1 MGGSSST
8 SRRRRDEYYAARPP
22 PPPPPPP
29 HHYYTYP
36 PPPPPPP
43 HHHHHPPP
51 PPPPPHHHHQHP
63 YRPPP
68 PPHHATSSSSYYYHH
83 PPPPHAYHGPWHPA
97 PRPPHPEQPALTG
110 PPPEFVEHQQARK
123 VKNDVNLHKD
133 TIRLVPDVTDPDRR
147 LVAFTFDAVT
157 DGSITIYYF
166 GKEGKNCTF
175 SSVYPELQTPTK
187 IPFQK
192 GLAQKFVQTSGSG
205 VDLGFFSLDELSN
218 PSGEVFP
225 LVVYAEA
232 CPPPEESH
240 QPNSTRAQITLAV
253 IEKHHNDLRVKVV
266 KQMLWSDG
274 EKYELQEIYGIV
286 NSTEADVPDADDSD
300 MGKECVICLTEP
312 RDTAVFPC
320 RHLCMCSE
328 CAKTLRFQTDKCPIC
343 RQPVEKLMEIK
354 VRRPEP

>member
-1 MGGSSST
+1 MET
-8 SRRRRDEYYAARPP
+8 IVKL
-22 PPPPPPP
+22 
-29 HHYYTYP
+29 
-36 PPPPPPP
+36 
-43 HHHHHPPP
+43 
-51 PPPPPHHHHQHP
+51 
-63 YRPPP
+63 
-68 PPHHATSSSSYYYHH
+68 
-83 PPPPHAYHGPWHPA
+83 
-97 PRPPHPEQPALTG
+97 AL
-110 PPPEFVEHQQARK
+110 V
-123 VKNDVNLHKD
+123 LC
-133 TIRLVPDVTDPDRR
+133 
-147 LVAFTFDAVT
+147 
-157 DGSITIYYF
+157 SITIYYF

-320 RHLCMCSE
+320 RHLVS
-328 CAKTLRFQTDKCPIC
+328 T
-343 RQPVEKLMEIK
+343 
-354 VRRPEP
+354 

>member
-1 MGGSSST
+1 MGASS
-8 SRRRRDEYYAARPP
+8 SRRRLRDDYY

-29 HHYYTYP
+29 HHYSSY

-43 HHHHHPPP
+43 HHHHHHHQPPPPPPNHHHP
-51 PPPPPHHHHQHP
+51 PPPPPHHHHRHP
-63 YRPPP
+63 PPP
-68 PPHHATSSSSYYYHH
+68 PPHAASYYYYHH

-97 PRPPHPEQPALTG
+97 PLQPQPQPPALTG

-133 TIRLVPDVTDPDRR
+133 TIRLVPDDADPSRR
-147 LVAFTFDAVT
+147 LVAFTFDAVN
-157 DGSITIYYF
+157 DGSVTIYYF
-166 GKEGKNCTF
+166 AKEGKCCSF

-192 GLAQKFVQTSGSG
+192 GLAQRFIQPSGSG

-225 LVVYAEA
+225 LVVYAKA
-232 CPPPEESH
+232 YSSPEEGD
-240 QPNSTRAQITLAV
+240 QPLNSTRAQITLAV
-253 IEKHHNDLRVKVV
+253 IEKHNSELQVKVV
-266 KQMLWSDG
+266 KQILWIEG
-274 EKYELQEIYGIV
+274 VRYELQEIFGIV
-286 NSTEADVPDADDSD
+286 NSTEVDVPNADDT
-300 MGKECVICLTEP
+300 GKECVICLTEP
-312 RDTAVFPC
+312 RDTAVIPC

-328 CAKTLRFQTDKCPIC
+328 CAKALRLQSNKCPIC

-354 VRRPEP
+354 VRSPEP